1 MFDQYVSES
10 LEIVHL
16 QQNKHYLTM
25 VSLVIGHVTQK
36 VFSPFFIKHSVL
48 KFLLNC
54 HVLLYIFKQLDEIGD
69 H

>member
-16 QQNKHYLTM
+16 QQNKHYFTM

-36 VFSPFFIKHSVL
+36 VFFPFFHQTVL